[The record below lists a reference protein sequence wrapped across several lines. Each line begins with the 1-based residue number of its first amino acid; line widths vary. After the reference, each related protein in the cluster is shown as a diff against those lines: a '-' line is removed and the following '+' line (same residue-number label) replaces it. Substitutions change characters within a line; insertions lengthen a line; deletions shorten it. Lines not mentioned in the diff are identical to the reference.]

1 MKLITVGIVLLLLC
15 LGASAQPEIKI
26 ALKAGT
32 KAEQD
37 TKAQLERLLKKYDLS
52 KWIFTKSILIDAKE
66 IPHSHPI
73 LTLSTRHLLDDDL
86 LLATFVHEQLHWFVI
101 QDQKVLGS
109 VVDDLK
115 KKFPSIP
122 TAPGEGAQDEESTY
136 LHLAVCYLEYR
147 ATRELLG
154 ELRAKQIMDF
164 WATDH
169 YKWIYRTV
177 RDQPRDIGDIMFKY
191 KLVPGVKRT

>member
-101 QDQKVLGS
+101 LDQKVLG
-109 VVDDLK
+109 
-115 KKFPSIP
+115 
-122 TAPGEGAQDEESTY
+122 A
-136 LHLAVCYLEYR
+136 
-147 ATRELLG
+147 
-154 ELRAKQIMDF
+154 
-164 WATDH
+164 
-169 YKWIYRTV
+169 
-177 RDQPRDIGDIMFKY
+177 
-191 KLVPGVKRT
+191 